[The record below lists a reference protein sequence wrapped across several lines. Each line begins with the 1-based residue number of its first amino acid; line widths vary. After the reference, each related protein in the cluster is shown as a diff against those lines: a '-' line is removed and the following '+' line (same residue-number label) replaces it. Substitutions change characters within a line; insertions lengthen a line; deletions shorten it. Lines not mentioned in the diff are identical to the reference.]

1 MTTDGFPRFSS
12 RSCRDIAMSTPKM
25 PRKDA
30 ADECPIASELARH
43 FRANNKRGIVS
54 CLAQLKSDPK
64 RCKEFAKRSS
74 DLDILVQLLRCKN
87 DAIVNMSLSIL
98 ADACMTLDVREKVL
112 LFLISWLVMYSI
124 EHSCKML
131 RRSGA

>member
-1 MTTDGFPRFSS
+1 
-12 RSCRDIAMSTPKM
+12 MSAPKM

-43 FRANNKRGIVS
+43 FRASNKSGIVK

-64 RCKEFAKRSS
+64 RCKEFAKRSGG
-74 DLDILVQLLRCKN
+74 LDILVQLLRCKN
-87 DAIVNMSLSIL
+87 DMMVNMSLSIL
-98 ADACMTLDVREKVL
+98 ADACMAFDVREKVRAF
-112 LFLISWLVMYSI
+112 LFPSLRCILIG
-124 EHSCKML
+124 HFCKVL